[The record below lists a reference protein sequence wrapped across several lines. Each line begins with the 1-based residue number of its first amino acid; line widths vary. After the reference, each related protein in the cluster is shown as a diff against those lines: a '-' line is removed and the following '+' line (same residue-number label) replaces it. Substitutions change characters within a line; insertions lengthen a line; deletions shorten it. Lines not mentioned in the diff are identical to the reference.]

1 MLEGLSE
8 VSMSDLP
15 TLQMRKVEAQ
25 GQDSLEISELVR
37 TAATSRSRASLLL
50 FCPTLTGK
58 ALV

>member
-37 TAATSRSRASLLL
+37 TAATSRSALLCSFSVPL
-50 FCPTLTGK
+50 SQ
-58 ALV
+58 